1 MFSGWAANGVV
12 PPPGGWGILVS
23 VGGLWGV
30 VDPVKGDEGQA
41 ADHDEE
47 TTAQEDGCLEREGGQ
62 DGRA

>member
-1 MFSGWAANGVV
+1 M
-12 PPPGGWGILVS
+12 S